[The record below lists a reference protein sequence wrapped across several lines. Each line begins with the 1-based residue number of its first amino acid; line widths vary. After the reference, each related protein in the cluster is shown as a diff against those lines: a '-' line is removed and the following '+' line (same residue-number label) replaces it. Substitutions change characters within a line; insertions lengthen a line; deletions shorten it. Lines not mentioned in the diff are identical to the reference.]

1 MKTFSILPL
10 LYTMFLF
17 DPVMG
22 QDLFQP
28 LDEEPI
34 PLNFSQ
40 FTRQISYPAL
50 AQQGGIEGL
59 VQVLVHV
66 DAYGNYVEHKIVRS
80 GHPLLS
86 EAVDPF
92 VACLNFQPARYEGS
106 YVATWT
112 AIPLRFRLTD
122 LPRASMTP
130 GTICPDVPREAEMP
144 VARN

>member
-1 MKTFSILPL
+1 MKAFSIFPL
-10 LYTMFLF
+10 LYTIFLF

-22 QDLFQP
+22 QELFQP

-34 PLNFSQ
+34 PLNFAQ
-40 FTRQISYPAL
+40 FTRQISYPVL

-59 VQVLVHV
+59 VQVLVRV
-66 DAYGNYVEHKIVRS
+66 DAYGNYVEHMIVRS
-80 GHPLLS
+80 VHPLLS

-92 VACLNFQPARYEGS
+92 VACLNFQPAMYEGR

-112 AIPLRFRLTD
+112 AIPLRFRLKD
-122 LPRASMTP
+122 LPRASMAS
-130 GTICPDVPREAEMP
+130 GTICPDTPREVEMP